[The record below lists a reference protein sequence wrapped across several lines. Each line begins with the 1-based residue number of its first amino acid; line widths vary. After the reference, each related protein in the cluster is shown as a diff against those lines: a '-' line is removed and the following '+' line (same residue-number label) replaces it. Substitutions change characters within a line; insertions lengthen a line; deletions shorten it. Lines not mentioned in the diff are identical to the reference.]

1 MPIDVR
7 VVAATNR
14 NLRTE
19 VNARRFRSDLYYRL
33 AVLEVRLP
41 PLRERTDDLSQLVEH
56 ILTTLTK
63 GKTDADFLRT
73 GPFLAGLARHTW
85 PGNVRELRNYLER
98 CLAMREQSPIEA
110 TTMEADAAGEPS
122 LAIDVQRPLKE
133 AREAWIQVFE
143 RRYLEALLAKHEG
156 NVRAAART
164 AGVDRAY
171 LYRLLWRQGLR

>member
-1 MPIDVR
+1 VDVR

-19 VNARRFRSDLYYRL
+19 VNARRVRSDLYYRL

-56 ILTTLTK
+56 ILKTVSK
-63 GKTDADFLRT
+63 GKVEADFLRT
-73 GPFLAGLARHTW
+73 GAFLAGLARHTW

-98 CLAMREQSPIEA
+98 CLARREQTPIEA
-110 TTMEADAAGEPS
+110 TAREANESGEAS
-122 LAIDVQRPLKE
+122 LAVDLERPLKE
-133 AREAWIQVFE
+133 AREAWVQVFE

-156 NVRAAART
+156 NVGAAARA